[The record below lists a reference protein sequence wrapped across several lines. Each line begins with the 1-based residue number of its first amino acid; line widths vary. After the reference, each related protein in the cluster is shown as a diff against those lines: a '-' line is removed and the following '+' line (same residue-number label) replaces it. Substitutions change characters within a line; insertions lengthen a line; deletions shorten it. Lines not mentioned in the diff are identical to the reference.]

1 MKCVL
6 CGTACV
12 LEMRPTAV
20 VQAQVAARYKE
31 GPFAWKTLQ
40 HAKAGRDSFC
50 AHCLNHI
57 RKRKKTKVRGYLPM
71 DQFLLGLLCPGHV
84 PELDLRCHRRLWQ
97 CMLQTSNPYRHTGVQ
112 PLEALIQKKGSILTW
127 WTQNLETMFFRDKQT
142 ASMVRR
148 AIEIKG
154 TAAAQE

>member
-12 LEMRPTAV
+12 IEIRPTAV

-31 GPFAWKTLQ
+31 GPFAWKALQ
-40 HAKAGRDSFC
+40 QANPDCESFC

-57 RKRKKTKVRGYLPM
+57 RKRKKHTVKGYLPM

-84 PELDLRCHRRLWQ
+84 PELDLRCHRRLWL
-97 CMLQTSNPYRHTGVQ
+97 CMLQKTNPYRLTGVQ

-127 WTQNLETMFFRDKQT
+127 WTQNLQTMFFRDKQT

-154 TAAAQE
+154 TAATKA